1 MDRRLVTPSSDGAA
15 SPPRR
20 MIGERRVLCL
30 DSAMRRVVIRDFGD
44 PRLVDYQNLKDATLA
59 SQRGRFIVEGR
70 GNLELLFARSSYTAV
85 SILLSERA
93 ERSMALW
100 LKETEPDCPVYVA
113 GQPVLDRVVGFP
125 IHRGCLA
132 ACERGEARDAMALAA
147 ALLEDEAAPRII
159 VLEGLS
165 NHDNVGGIFRNAMAL
180 GGRGVILCPQTCD
193 PLYRKAIR
201 TSMGGSLCVPFARA
215 ADWPVVLGRLRDQ
228 GYEVVALDPGR
239 AGIELDA
246 FDARSLGPTAL
257 LLGTEGAGLSDA
269 ALVYADHC
277 IRIGMEA
284 GVDSLNVSVA
294 AAIALHSLRDPRPD
308 GS

>member
-1 MDRRLVTPSSDGAA
+1 
-15 SPPRR
+15 

-30 DSAMRRVVIRDFGD
+30 DSAMPRVAIRDFGD
-44 PRLVDYQNLKDATLA
+44 PRLADYQNLKDATLA

-70 GNLELLFARSSYTAV
+70 GNLEVLFARSSYRPV

-100 LKETEPDCPVYVA
+100 LKETEPVCPVYVA
-113 GQPVLDRVVGFP
+113 EQPVLDRVVGFP

-132 ACERGEARDAMALAA
+132 ACERGEARDAMELAA
-147 ALLEDEAAPRII
+147 VLLEDEAAPRIL

-180 GGRGVILCPQTCD
+180 GGRGVILCPKTCD

-215 ADWPVVLGRLRDQ
+215 ADWPAALGKLRDQ
-228 GYEVVALDPGR
+228 GYEVVALDPGQ
-239 AGIELDA
+239 ANIELDD
-246 FDARSLGPTAL
+246 FDLRRLGPTAL
-257 LLGTEGAGLSDA
+257 LLGTEGAGLSDE
-269 ALVYADHC
+269 ALAHADRC
-277 IRIGMEA
+277 LRIGMEA

-294 AAIALHSLRDPRPD
+294 AAIALHSLRDRRPN
-308 GS
+308 GSAEI

>member
-1 MDRRLVTPSSDGAA
+1 M
-15 SPPRR
+15 PR
-20 MIGERRVLCL
+20 V
-30 DSAMRRVVIRDFGD
+30 AIRDFGD
-44 PRLVDYQNLKDATLA
+44 PRLADYQNLKDAMLA

-70 GNLELLFARSSYTAV
+70 GNLEVLFARSSYRPV
-85 SILLSERA
+85 SILLSERT

-100 LKETEPDCPVYVA
+100 LKDTEPDCPVYVA
-113 GQPVLDRVVGFP
+113 EQSVLDRVVGFP

-132 ACERGEARDAMALAA
+132 VCERGASRDSLALTA
-147 ALLEDEAAPRII
+147 ALLEREAAPRIL
-159 VLEGLS
+159 VLEGLT

-180 GGRGVILCPQTCD
+180 GGRAVILCPQTCD

-215 ADWPVVLGRLRDQ
+215 ADWPGVLGRLREQ
-228 GYEVVALDPGR
+228 GYEVVALDPGQASTR
-239 AGIELDA
+239 LDA
-246 FDARSLGPTAL
+246 FELRSLGPTAL

-269 ALVYADHC
+269 ALGYADRRL
-277 IRIGMEA
+277 RIGMEA

-294 AAIALHSLRDPRPD
+294 AAIALHALRDPRPD

>member
-1 MDRRLVTPSSDGAA
+1 
-15 SPPRR
+15 
-20 MIGERRVLCL
+20 
-30 DSAMRRVVIRDFGD
+30 
-44 PRLVDYQNLKDATLA
+44 
-59 SQRGRFIVEGR
+59 
-70 GNLELLFARSSYTAV
+70 
-85 SILLSERA
+85 
-93 ERSMALW
+93 ERSMARW
-100 LKETEPDCPVYVA
+100 LQETEPDCPVYVA
-113 GQPVLDRVVGFP
+113 EQPVVDRVVGFP

-132 ACERGEARDAMALAA
+132 ACERGEARDSTALAA

-228 GYEVVALDPGR
+228 GYEVVALDPGQ